1 MIGTSTSAT
10 GSDAAMDNI
19 TVEIATQKKHPHA
32 FLEARIMK
40 RSNEAQLNG
49 INFPKGGKVGFSLD
63 HFDNSTAKKQQNL
76 PETI

>member
-40 RSNEAQLNG
+40 R
-49 INFPKGGKVGFSLD
+49 I
-63 HFDNSTAKKQQNL
+63 
-76 PETI
+76 